1 MTPKLDSS
9 KKSGEE
15 ILQTIEPKRIADES
29 MRRTVEI
36 LLNLIEQ
43 LQTEVKELRTEN
55 QQLKDEN
62 NRLKGEQGQ
71 PDIKAVKKELRNN
84 HSSEK
89 ERKTP
94 KKHSKGSKNETIKIN
109 REQIL
114 QYPQDKLPADAEF
127 KGYQEVIVQ
136 DITLATDNILFRKE
150 KYYSPVVG
158 KTYLAELPC
167 GYEGEF
173 GPGIKTLVISL
184 YYGAARLRGKLPP
197 QSCLGNM
204 TQGKLLEFLEDIGI
218 SISAGYLSN
227 LLIKNHADFES
238 EKSEVYASGLE
249 SSPWQH
255 LDQTS
260 ARVGG
265 VNYTTNVVCNPLY
278 TIYLTTAKKDRLSV
292 VKVLQNGQELE
303 LILNQLT
310 ENLLETFQLP
320 TKWKNALKILP
331 QETVLSEAEFNALLE
346 TYLPKLGSQHR
357 SRIIEAA
364 AIAFYHQQTD
374 WPVVQTLVCDDAP
387 QFKLLTDSIAL
398 CWVHEGRHYKKL
410 TPYVAC
416 HQKALDKFLDD
427 FWDYYRDLLAYQD
440 SPSEQ
445 IAAKLRS
452 EFWKLFDT
460 PSGYQQLD
468 ERKRLTRIK
477 SSQLLYVLEHPEL
490 PLHNNPAEL
499 AARTMVQRRNI
510 SYATQTLE
518 GTHAWDTFMS
528 LVSTTRKLGIS
539 FFEYIRDRISQL
551 GNLPSL
557 GTIIRE
563 QSSLN
568 SFGCSWMP
576 Q

>member
-1 MTPKLDSS
+1 MTQKLDSS

-15 ILQTIEPKRIADES
+15 ILQTIEPKGIADES

-43 LQTEVKELRTEN
+43 LQAEVKELRIEN

-71 PDIKAVKKELRNN
+71 PDIKGVNKELRNN

-89 ERKTP
+89 ERKIP
-94 KKHSKGSKNETIKIN
+94 KKHNKGSKNERIKIN

-150 KYYSPVVG
+150 KYYSPSVG
-158 KTYLAELPC
+158 KTYLAELPS

-184 YYGAARLRGKLPP
+184 YYG
-197 QSCLGNM
+197 GNM

-218 SISAGYLSN
+218 SISSGYLSN
-227 LLIKNHADFES
+227 LLIKNHGDFES

-310 ENLLETFQLP
+310 LNLLATFQLP
-320 TKWKNALKILP
+320 TKWKNALKLLP
-331 QETVLSEAEFNALLE
+331 QETVLSEAEFNALLD

-416 HQKALDKFLDD
+416 HQKALEKFLDD

-510 SYATQTLE
+510 SYATQTTE
-518 GTHAWDTFMS
+518 GTKAWDTFMS
-528 LVSTTRKLGIS
+528 LVATTRKLGIS
-539 FFEYIRDRISQL
+539 FFEYVRDRISET
-551 GNLPSL
+551 GRIPSL
-557 GTIIRE
+557 ATIIRDK
-563 QSSLN
+563 SSLN
-568 SFGCSWMP
+568 PFGWSWKP
-576 Q
+576 E

>member
-1 MTPKLDSS
+1 MTQKLDSS

-15 ILQTIEPKRIADES
+15 ILQTIELKGIADES

-43 LQTEVKELRTEN
+43 LQAEVKELRAEN

-62 NRLKGEQGQ
+62 NRLKGEQGK
-71 PDIKAVKKELRNN
+71 PDIKANKKGLTNN

-89 ERKTP
+89 ERKIP
-94 KKHSKGSKNETIKIN
+94 KKHGKGSKNETIKID
-109 REQIL
+109 REEIVK
-114 QYPQDKLPADAEF
+114 YPQDKLPADAEF
-127 KGYQEVIVQ
+127 KGYQEVIIQ
-136 DITLATDNILFRKE
+136 DIILETDNVLFRKE
-150 KYYSPVVG
+150 KYYSPSAG

-173 GPGIKTLVISL
+173 GPGIKALVISL
-184 YYGAARLRGKLPP
+184 YYG
-197 QSCLGNM
+197 GNM

-227 LLIKNHADFES
+227 LLIKNHTDFES
-238 EKSEVYASGLE
+238 EKNEVYASGLE
-249 SSPWQH
+249 SSHWQH
-255 LDQTS
+255 FDQTG

-265 VNYTTNVVCNPLY
+265 VNYTTNVVCNPFY

-292 VKVLQNGQELE
+292 VKVLQNATELE

-310 ENLLETFQLP
+310 DNLLETFQIP
-320 TKWKNALKILP
+320 TKWKNALKLLP
-331 QETVLSEAEFNALLE
+331 QETVLSEAEINALLDR
-346 TYLPKLGSQHR
+346 YLPKLGSQHR
-357 SRIIEAA
+357 TRIIEAA

-387 QFKLLTDSIAL
+387 QFKLLTDNIAL

-416 HQKALDKFLDD
+416 HQKALDDFLDD
-427 FWDYYRDLLAYQD
+427 FWDYYRDLLAYKD
-440 SPSEQ
+440 APSQQQAE
-445 IAAKLRS
+445 KLRS

-460 PSGYQQLD
+460 KSGYQQLD
-468 ERKRLTRIK
+468 ARKQLTLLK
-477 SSQLLYVLEHPEL
+477 SSELLIVLEHPEL
-490 PLHNNPAEL
+490 PLHNNSAEL

-518 GTHAWDTFMS
+518 GTQAWDTFMS
-528 LVSTTRKLGIS
+528 LVATTRKLGIS
-539 FFEYIRDRISQL
+539 FFEYVRDRISQL

-557 GTIIRE
+557 ATIIHE

-576 Q
+576 E

>member
-1 MTPKLDSS
+1 MTQKLDSS

-15 ILQTIEPKRIADES
+15 ILQTIEPKGIADES

-43 LQTEVKELRTEN
+43 LQAEVKELRAEN

-62 NRLKGEQGQ
+62 NRLKGEQGK
-71 PDIKAVKKELRNN
+71 PDIKANKKELTNN
-84 HSSEK
+84 YSSEK

-94 KKHSKGSKNETIKIN
+94 KKHSKGSKNKTITID
-109 REQIL
+109 REEIVK
-114 QYPQDKLPADAEF
+114 YPQDKLPPDAEF
-127 KGYQEVIVQ
+127 KGYQEVIIQ
-136 DITLATDNILFRKE
+136 DITLSTDNVLFRKE
-150 KYYSPVVG
+150 KYYSPSVG

-173 GPGIKTLVISL
+173 GPGIKALVISL
-184 YYGAARLRGKLPP
+184 YYG
-197 QSCLGNM
+197 GNM

-227 LLIKNHADFES
+227 LLIKNQTEFES
-238 EKSEVYASGLE
+238 EKSEIYASGLE

-255 LDQTS
+255 FDQTGT
-260 ARVGG
+260 RVGG

-292 VKVLQNGQELE
+292 VRVLQNERELE

-310 ENLLETFQLP
+310 YDLLETFQIP
-320 TKWKNALKILP
+320 TKWKTALKLLP
-331 QETVLSEAEFNALLE
+331 QKTVFTEAEFNALLD
-346 TYLPKLGSQHR
+346 TYLAQLGSQQR
-357 SRIIEAA
+357 TRIIEAA

-374 WPVVQTLVCDDAP
+374 WTVVQTLICDDAP

-398 CWVHEGRHYKKL
+398 CWIHEGRHYKKL

-416 HQKALDKFLDD
+416 HQKALDDFLDD
-427 FWDYYRDLLAYQD
+427 FWDYYRDLLAYKD
-440 SPSEQ
+440 SPSQQTAE
-445 IAAKLRS
+445 KLRS

-460 PSGYQQLD
+460 KSGYQQLD
-468 ERKRLTRIK
+468 ERKRLTLLK
-477 SSQLLYVLEHPEL
+477 SSELLIVLEHPEL

-518 GTHAWDTFMS
+518 GTQAWDTFMS
-528 LVSTTRKLGIS
+528 LVATTRKLGIS
-539 FFEYIRDRISQL
+539 FFEYVRDRISQL
-551 GNLPSL
+551 GNIPSL

-563 QSSLN
+563 QSSLH

-576 Q
+576 E